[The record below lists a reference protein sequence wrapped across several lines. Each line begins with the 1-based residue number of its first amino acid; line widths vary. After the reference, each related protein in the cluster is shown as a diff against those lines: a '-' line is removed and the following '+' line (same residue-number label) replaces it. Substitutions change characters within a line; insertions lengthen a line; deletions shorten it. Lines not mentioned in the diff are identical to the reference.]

1 MDNFENNYSMDSFS
15 KTVITAVDQVKEAV
29 IKIDVFREQ
38 KGKSELAGS
47 GSGFIFSSDGFA
59 FTNSHVIN
67 RADKIRVTLLGGDEV
82 GAEVIGEDPDSDL
95 AIIKVF
101 SPQTVFARMGDSDT
115 LQIGQLVIAVGNPL
129 GFQQSVTTGVV
140 SGLGRTI
147 RTRTGML
154 IDNVIQSDVSLN
166 PGNSGGPLTD
176 YRGEVIGVNTA
187 IIQGAQGLSLS
198 IDINKAKSIADQLI
212 RKGRVFRA
220 RLGLML
226 QEVDLNPK
234 LQRHYGLKNR
244 KGLFIVRIDKNSPGS
259 RSQLKEGDIIVEF
272 NHRPVES
279 MFQLFQELSNESIL
293 TMVDIGVIRHTE
305 KIVFDIIPEK
315 KAA

>member
-1 MDNFENNYSMDSFS
+1 MDAFS
-15 KTVITAVDQVKEAV
+15 KTIITAVDQVKEAV
-29 IKIDVFREQ
+29 VKIDVFRRV
-38 KGKSELAGS
+38 KGKLVKAGA
-47 GSGFIFSSDGFA
+47 GSGFIFSSDGYA
-59 FTNSHVIN
+59 FTNSHVIHQ
-67 RADKIRVTLLGGDEV
+67 AEKIQVTLLGGDEV
-82 GAEVIGEDPDSDL
+82 NAELIGEDPDSDL

-101 SPQTVFARMGDSDT
+101 GDQTAFARLGNSEA

-129 GFQQSVTTGVV
+129 GFQQSVTAGVV

-147 RTRTGML
+147 RTKTGML

-176 YRGEVIGVNTA
+176 YQGLVVGVNTA

-212 RKGRVFRA
+212 RNGRVFRA

-226 QEVDLNPK
+226 QVITLNPK
-234 LQRHYGLKNR
+234 MQRHYGLKQG

-259 RSQLKEGDIIVEF
+259 RSQLKEGDIIIDF
-272 NHRPVES
+272 NNKPVASLFE
-279 MFQLFQELSNESIL
+279 LFQELSHESIL
-293 TMVDIGVIRHTE
+293 TMVDISVIRHTE
-305 KIVFDIIPEK
+305 RLYFPIFPER

>member
-1 MDNFENNYSMDSFS
+1 MDEFS
-15 KTVITAVDQVKEAV
+15 KTIISAVDRVKEAV
-29 IKIDVFREQ
+29 IKIDVFRQ
-38 KGKSELAGS
+38 TRGKATHAGS

-59 FTNSHVIN
+59 FTNSHVIHK
-67 RADKIRVTLLGGDEV
+67 AGQIRVTLLGGEEV
-82 GAEVIGEDPDSDL
+82 GAELIGEDPDSDL
-95 AIIKVF
+95 AILKVF
-101 SPQTVFARMGDSDT
+101 SNQTVFARMGNSDD
-115 LQIGQLVIAVGNPL
+115 LQIGQLVIAVGNPM

-147 RTRTGML
+147 RTKNGML

-176 YRGEVIGVNTA
+176 YRGEVVGVNTA
-187 IIQGAQGLSLS
+187 VIQGAQGLSLS
-198 IDINKAKSIADQLI
+198 IDINKAKSIAEQLI
-212 RKGRVFRA
+212 RKGKVFRA

-226 QEVDLNPK
+226 QEIQLNPK
-234 LQRHYGLKNR
+234 LQRHYGLKNT
-244 KGLFIVRIDKNSPGS
+244 KGLFIVRIEENSPGS

-272 NHRPVES
+272 NNRPVAS
-279 MFQLFQELSNESIL
+279 MFELFQELSHEAIL

-305 KIVFDIIPEK
+305 KIVFAIFPEK

>member
-1 MDNFENNYSMDSFS
+1 MDEFS
-15 KTVITAVDQVKEAV
+15 KTIISAVDRVKEAV
-29 IKIDVFREQ
+29 IKIDVFRQ
-38 KGKSELAGS
+38 VRGKTAHGGS

-67 RADKIRVTLLGGDEV
+67 KADQIRVTLLGGEEV
-82 GAEVIGEDPDSDL
+82 GAELIGEDPDSDL
-95 AIIKVF
+95 AILKVF
-101 SPQTVFARMGDSDT
+101 SNQTVFARMGNSDD

-147 RTRTGML
+147 RTKNGML

-176 YRGEVIGVNTA
+176 YRGEVVGVNTA
-187 IIQGAQGLSLS
+187 VIQGAQGLSLS
-198 IDINKAKSIADQLI
+198 IDINKAKSIAEQLI
-212 RKGRVFRA
+212 RKGKVFRA

-226 QEVDLNPK
+226 QEIQLNPK
-234 LQRHYGLKNR
+234 LQRHYGLKNT
-244 KGLFIVRIDKNSPGS
+244 KGLFIVRIEENSPGS

-272 NHRPVES
+272 NNRPVAS
-279 MFQLFQELSNESIL
+279 MFELFQELSHEAIL

-305 KIVFDIIPEK
+305 KIVFAIFPEK

>member
-1 MDNFENNYSMDSFS
+1 MDEFS
-15 KTVITAVDQVKEAV
+15 KTIISAVDRVKEAV
-29 IKIDVFREQ
+29 IKIDVFRQ
-38 KGKSELAGS
+38 VKGKMAHGGS

-59 FTNSHVIN
+59 FTNSHVIHK
-67 RADKIRVTLLGGDEV
+67 AGQIRVTLLGGEEV
-82 GAEVIGEDPDSDL
+82 GAELIGEDPDSDL
-95 AIIKVF
+95 AILKVF
-101 SPQTVFARMGDSDT
+101 SNQTVFARMGNSDD
-115 LQIGQLVIAVGNPL
+115 LQIGQLVIAVGNPM

-147 RTRTGML
+147 RTKNGML

-176 YRGEVIGVNTA
+176 YRGEVVGVNTA
-187 IIQGAQGLSLS
+187 VIQGAQGLSLS
-198 IDINKAKSIADQLI
+198 IDINKAKSIAEQLI
-212 RKGRVFRA
+212 RKGKVFRA

-226 QEVDLNPK
+226 QEIQLNPK
-234 LQRHYGLKNR
+234 LQRHYGLKNS
-244 KGLFIVRIDKNSPGS
+244 KGLFIVRIEENSPGS

-272 NHRPVES
+272 NNRPVAS
-279 MFQLFQELSNESIL
+279 MFELFQELSHEAIL

-305 KIVFDIIPEK
+305 KIVFAIFPEK

>member
-29 IKIDVFREQ
+29 VKIDVFRDR
-38 KGKSELAGS
+38 KGKSDPAGS

-59 FTNSHVIN
+59 FTNSHVIHQ
-67 RADKIRVTLLGGDEV
+67 ADKIRVTLLGGDEV

-101 SPQTVFARMGDSDT
+101 NHQTVFARMGDSDT

-187 IIQGAQGLSLS
+187 VIQGAQGLSLS

-220 RLGLML
+220 RLGLIL

-244 KGLFIVRIDKNSPGS
+244 KGLFIVKIEKNSPGS

-272 NHRPVES
+272 NHQPVES
-279 MFQLFQELSNESIL
+279 LFQLFQELSNESIL
-293 TMVDIGVIRHTE
+293 TVVDIGVIRHTE
-305 KIVFDIIPEK
+305 KIVFAIFPEK

>member
-1 MDNFENNYSMDSFS
+1 MDEFS
-15 KTVITAVDQVKEAV
+15 KTIISAVDRVKEAV
-29 IKIDVFREQ
+29 IKIDVFRQ
-38 KGKSELAGS
+38 ARGKATHGGS

-59 FTNSHVIN
+59 FTNSHVIHK
-67 RADKIRVTLLGGDEV
+67 AGQIRVTLLGGEEV
-82 GAEVIGEDPDSDL
+82 GAELIGEDPDSDL
-95 AIIKVF
+95 AILKVF
-101 SPQTVFARMGDSDT
+101 SNQTVFARMGNSDD

-147 RTRTGML
+147 RTKNGML

-176 YRGEVIGVNTA
+176 YRGEVVGVNTA
-187 IIQGAQGLSLS
+187 VIQGAQGLSLS
-198 IDINKAKSIADQLI
+198 IDINKAKSIAEQLI
-212 RKGRVFRA
+212 RKGKVFRA

-226 QEVDLNPK
+226 QEIQLNPK
-234 LQRHYGLKNR
+234 LQRHYGLKNT
-244 KGLFIVRIDKNSPGS
+244 KGLFIVRIEENSPGS

-272 NHRPVES
+272 NNRPVAS
-279 MFQLFQELSNESIL
+279 MFELFQELSHEAIM

-305 KIVFDIIPEK
+305 KIVFAIFPEK

>member
-1 MDNFENNYSMDSFS
+1 MDEFS
-15 KTVITAVDQVKEAV
+15 KTIISAVDRVKEAV
-29 IKIDVFREQ
+29 IKIDVFRQ
-38 KGKSELAGS
+38 VRGKTAHSGS

-59 FTNSHVIN
+59 FTNSHVIHK
-67 RADKIRVTLLGGDEV
+67 AGQIRVTLLGGEEV
-82 GAEVIGEDPDSDL
+82 GAELIGEDPDSDL
-95 AIIKVF
+95 AILKVF
-101 SPQTVFARMGDSDT
+101 SNQTVFARMGNSDD

-147 RTRTGML
+147 RTKNGML

-176 YRGEVIGVNTA
+176 YQGEVVGVNTA
-187 IIQGAQGLSLS
+187 VIQGAQGLSLS
-198 IDINKAKSIADQLI
+198 IDINKAKSIAEQLI
-212 RKGRVFRA
+212 RKGKVFRA

-226 QEVDLNPK
+226 QEIQLNPK
-234 LQRHYGLKNR
+234 LQRHYGLKNT
-244 KGLFIVRIDKNSPGS
+244 KGLFIVRIEENSPGS

-272 NHRPVES
+272 NNRPVAS
-279 MFQLFQELSNESIL
+279 MFELFQELSHEAIL

-305 KIVFDIIPEK
+305 KIVFAIFPEK